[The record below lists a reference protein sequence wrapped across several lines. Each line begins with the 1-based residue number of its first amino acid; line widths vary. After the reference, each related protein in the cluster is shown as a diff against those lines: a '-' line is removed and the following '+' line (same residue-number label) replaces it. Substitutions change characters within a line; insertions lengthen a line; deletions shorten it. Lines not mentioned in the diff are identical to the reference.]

1 MSYSPFQIW
10 FTVPASRLEEYKRR
24 HEACQSS
31 GNPAVVQN
39 DTFRYCRELI
49 ELADRTYFSISP
61 SRLEVVL
68 KCRSDFFVLG
78 FLVLGLNGESQCFRS
93 ETVSLS
99 QSGDKSNLKSFVI
112 YRFYL
117 VFFQI
122 LIGQY
127 PKESG
132 P

>member
-1 MSYSPFQIW
+1 MSLLNCSCSQD
-10 FTVPASRLEEYKRR
+10 ADKS
-24 HEACQSS
+24 
-31 GNPAVVQN
+31 QN
-39 DTFRYCRELI
+39 QTENIAIQNVTFRYCRELI
-49 ELADRTYFSISP
+49 ALSDRAYSSISP
-61 SRLEVVL
+61 SWFEVDL
-68 KCRSDFFVLG
+68 KCRSDFFALG

-93 ETVSLS
+93 ETVSLN
-99 QSGDKSNLKSFVI
+99 QLGDKSNLKGFVI

-122 LIGQY
+122 LIGQD